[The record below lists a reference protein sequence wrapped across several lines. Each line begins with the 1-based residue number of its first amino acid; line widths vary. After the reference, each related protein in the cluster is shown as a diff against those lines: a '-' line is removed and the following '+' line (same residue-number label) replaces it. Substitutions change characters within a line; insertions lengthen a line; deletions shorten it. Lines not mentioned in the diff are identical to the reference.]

1 MDHFGSSK
9 DVLLPIFAPG
19 QGTDCAGGKAED
31 VFFAVADEPPVVDS
45 SRR

>member
-1 MDHFGSSK
+1 MDLFSFSK

-19 QGTDCAGGKAED
+19 QGPDCAGGKAED
-31 VFFAVADEPPVVDS
+31 KFFAVADEPLVVDF